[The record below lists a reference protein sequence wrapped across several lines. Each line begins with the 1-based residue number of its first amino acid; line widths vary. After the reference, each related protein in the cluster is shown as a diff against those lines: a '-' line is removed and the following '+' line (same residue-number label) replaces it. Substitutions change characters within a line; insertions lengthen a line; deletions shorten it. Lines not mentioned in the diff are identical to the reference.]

1 LGHGW
6 SVKFQVYH
14 PLLLPQ
20 VLISLFSA
28 IIALLVFDVTSLQSF
43 ESIARWMDEIRTQAH
58 EHIRIVIVGNKI
70 DAVEKRVVDRNAAQ
84 EYAAK
89 LKVPYF

>member
-1 LGHGW
+1 
-6 SVKFQVYH
+6 
-14 PLLLPQ
+14 
-20 VLISLFSA
+20 
-28 IIALLVFDVTSLQSF
+28 
-43 ESIARWMDEIRTQAH
+43 MDEIRTQAH

-70 DAVEKRVVDRNAAQ
+70 DAVEKRVVDRNTAQ